1 MRYTSSYQTGIESVD
16 REYRIMIGVLGHKDK
31 MDDDGD
37 IIFLK
42 QGTDANDFEIICRC
56 ASAVSRSV
64 YDLVALSIQDDRSV
78 TGTQLYSAIKM
89 LSKKCSMLWNEG
101 VITPEIEEHF

>member
-1 MRYTSSYQTGIESVD
+1 VRYTSTYQSGIESVD

-42 QGTDANDFEIICRC
+42 QGTDVNDFEIICRC

-64 YDLVALSIQDDRSV
+64 YELVALSIQDDRSV
-78 TGTQLYSAIKM
+78 TETQLYSAIKM
-89 LSKKCSMLWNEG
+89 LAKKCSMLWSEG
-101 VITPEIEEHF
+101 KPDPDIEKYF